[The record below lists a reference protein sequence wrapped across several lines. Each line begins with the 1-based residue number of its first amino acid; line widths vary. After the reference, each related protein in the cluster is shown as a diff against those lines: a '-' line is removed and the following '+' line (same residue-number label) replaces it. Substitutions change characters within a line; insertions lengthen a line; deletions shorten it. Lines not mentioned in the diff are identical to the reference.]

1 MNMSNQPL
9 VTIIVNCFNGELFLK
24 DSLDSILSQTYKNWE
39 IIFWDN
45 QSNDNSS
52 KIFKSYND
60 KRFKYFLSENHTL
73 LYEARNKA
81 IEKSNGELISFLDVA
96 DVWLNNKLELQVPL
110 LNNKNI
116 SLVYANCYTVNQF
129 KYKTKLFKG
138 NLPTGFI
145 LDELII
151 KYVVGLPTILIRKI
165 FFDKIKFDENYHIIG
180 DFDLVLRLSAVA
192 EIDCVQSPVAIYRR
206 HNKNL
211 SHLNRDRHIKELKN
225 WIEKNQKKEIFKKKN
240 LDPIREMI
248 KYLEIVNRLKS
259 KKKTAAFKQILS
271 LPLGSKKILFFIALL
286 LPNFFLKKI
295 VNF

>member
-1 MNMSNQPL
+1 MTGQLLPQSSQDRPL
-9 VTIIVNCFNGELFLK
+9 VSVIMNCYNSDEFLK
-24 DSLDSILSQTYKNWE
+24 DAIDSIYCQSYQNWE

-60 KRFKYFLSENHTL
+60 KRFKYFLSDNHTL

-129 KYKTKLFKG
+129 KYKTKLFKS

-151 KYVVGLPTILIRKI
+151 KYVVALPTILIRKTV
-165 FFDKIKFDENYHIIG
+165 FDKMHV
-180 DFDLVLRLSAVA
+180 LVMQDYVFHLCFVEQTEFISHRRLAM
-192 EIDCVQSPVAIYRR
+192 EPVE
-206 HNKNL
+206 
-211 SHLNRDRHIKELKN
+211 SC
-225 WIEKNQKKEIFKKKN
+225 
-240 LDPIREMI
+240 
-248 KYLEIVNRLKS
+248 
-259 KKKTAAFKQILS
+259 
-271 LPLGSKKILFFIALL
+271 
-286 LPNFFLKKI
+286 
-295 VNF
+295 

>member
-1 MNMSNQPL
+1 MNISKQPL

-24 DSLDSILSQTYKNWE
+24 DSLDSILNQTYENWE

-60 KRFKYFLSENHTL
+60 KRFKYFLSDNHTL

-129 KYKTKLFKG
+129 KYKTKLFKS

-151 KYVVGLPTILIRKI
+151 KYVVALPTILIRKI

-180 DFDLVLRLSAVA
+180 DFDLVLRLSAVSK
-192 EIDCVQSPVAIYRR
+192 IDCVQSPVAIYRR
-206 HNKNL
+206 YNKNL
-211 SHLNRDRHIKELKN
+211 SYLNRDRHIKELKN
-225 WIEKNQKKEIFKKKN
+225 WIEKNQKQEIFKKKN

-259 KKKTAAFKQILS
+259 KKKTAAFKQILG

>member
-60 KRFKYFLSENHTL
+60 KRFKYFLSDNHTL

-116 SLVYANCYTVNQF
+116 SLISNELNHLF
-129 KYKTKLFKG
+129 NLNIKLKT
-138 NLPTGFI
+138 
-145 LDELII
+145 
-151 KYVVGLPTILIRKI
+151 
-165 FFDKIKFDENYHIIG
+165 
-180 DFDLVLRLSAVA
+180 
-192 EIDCVQSPVAIYRR
+192 
-206 HNKNL
+206 
-211 SHLNRDRHIKELKN
+211 
-225 WIEKNQKKEIFKKKN
+225 
-240 LDPIREMI
+240 
-248 KYLEIVNRLKS
+248 
-259 KKKTAAFKQILS
+259 
-271 LPLGSKKILFFIALL
+271 
-286 LPNFFLKKI
+286 
-295 VNF
+295 